1 MPAHD
6 HRCAAAGLLIAAAL
20 MLVFLPL
27 RSGMAAKGDQALML
41 LVFVNDRNIGK
52 IGEFSLR
59 DGALFA
65 RPEELHE
72 LGFRVP
78 PRLVE
83 TKDGFVALADLP
95 NFAARLDRTA
105 QTLHVTA
112 GLEALLPALL
122 QAGVP
127 ASKDYHVESGLG
139 TTLNY
144 DVIGTSVNGRPFG
157 SGMFDARAFSPFG
170 VLSTDAL
177 AYAGAATPIPN
188 NQTAIRLDS
197 TYVYSDPESMRRY
210 RAGDFITGA
219 LSWTRSI
226 RMGGLQVNSDFSMR
240 PDLIT
245 FPVPEVAGSVAV
257 PSTVDV
263 LVNGSRSLSQQ
274 VQPGPFQVQQ
284 LPIVTGAGTVQMT
297 VTNALGQQVTTE
309 LPFYASASLL
319 APGLQTYSAEAGL
332 VRQNWGVVSNDY
344 GSAAGSAT
352 YRRGLTSYLTLE
364 GHAEASHGLFM
375 GGAGG
380 VFNVADFAVANLA
393 LAGSGGGNHSGGQ
406 VAAGIQRTGQ
416 VFNFGTQA
424 VVASSRFGD
433 VAAINGDPISQLA
446 LTANAGVS
454 LGRFGSLGAAYT
466 AIDRAM
472 QPSPVPVAAPPGL
485 ILPQQSAP
493 LAPSFF
499 VPAQRSRLVTASYST
514 QIGDVALFATGF
526 RDFANRESTGIF
538 VGLTIPLGSR
548 SSASV
553 SAEREA
559 SRTTGQVQA
568 TQTANT
574 IGDWGYNVLG
584 AVDHPDHEFAQ
595 VSYMSPW
602 ALVFAGADRNGNVT
616 TTQAEARGAVSFVDG
631 GLFPSN
637 RIDDAFAVVDTDG
650 VEGIRVDR
658 ENRYVGTT
666 DSSGRFLIPDLR
678 SFDLNR
684 ISIDPLDAP
693 VDAVVARTVQEV
705 RPLDRSGIVVHFPVK
720 PSRGALVKIIDDA
733 GKPIPVGSVATLKS
747 SGAAAPVGYDGEA
760 YIVNLQAHNE
770 VNVEWRDGRRCA
782 VTFGYQPAPGQIQT
796 IGPLKCQAAS
806 P

>member
-1 MPAHD
+1 MRAHD
-6 HRCAAAGLLIAAAL
+6 HRCAAGGLLIAAAL
-20 MLVFLPL
+20 MLAFLLP
-27 RSGMAAKGDQALML
+27 RPAMAAKGDQTLML
-41 LVFVNDRNIGK
+41 LVFVNDHSIGK
-52 IGEFSLR
+52 IGEFVLR

-65 RPEELHE
+65 RPEELRE
-72 LGFRVP
+72 LGFRIP
-78 PRLVE
+78 PRLSE
-83 TKDGFVALADLP
+83 TKDGLVALADLP
-95 NFAARLDRTA
+95 NFSARLDRAT

-112 GLEALLPALL
+112 GLDALLPALL

-127 ASKDYHVESGLG
+127 AGKDYHVESGLG

-144 DVIGTSVNGRPFG
+144 DVIGTSVNGRQFG
-157 SGMFDARAFSPFG
+157 SGMFEAREFSPFG

-177 AYAGAATPIPN
+177 AYTGSAPSTPN
-188 NQTAIRLDS
+188 SETVIRLDS

-245 FPVPEVAGSVAV
+245 FPLPEVAGSVAV

-263 LVNGSRSLSQQ
+263 LVNGSRALSQQ
-274 VQPGPFQVQQ
+274 IQPGPFQVQQ
-284 LPIVTGAGTVQMT
+284 LPVVTGAGTVQMT

-380 VFNVADFAVANLA
+380 VFNVANLAVVNLA

-406 VAAGIQRTGQ
+406 VSAGIQRTGQ

-433 VAAINGDPISQLA
+433 VAAINGDPTSQLA

-454 LGRFGSLGAAYT
+454 LGRFGSLGGAFT
-466 AIDRAM
+466 AINRNM
-472 QPSPVPVAAPPGL
+472 QPSVSVVSAPGL

-499 VPAQRSRLVTASYST
+499 VPVERSRMVTVSYST

-526 RDFANRESTGIF
+526 RDFADHESTGVF

-553 SAEREA
+553 SAQREDDK
-559 SRTTGQVQA
+559 STGQVQA

-602 ALVFAGADRNGNVT
+602 ALVFAGADRSGGVT
-616 TTQAEARGAVSFVDG
+616 TMQAEARGAVSFVDG
-631 GLFPSN
+631 ALFPSN

-658 ENRYVGTT
+658 ENRYMGTT
-666 DSSGRFLIPDLR
+666 DSSGRFLVPDLR

-693 VDAVVARTVQEV
+693 VDAVVAQTVQEV
-705 RPLDRSGIVVHFPVK
+705 RPLDRSGVVVHFPVK
-720 PSRGALVKIIDDA
+720 PSRGALVRIVDDA

-760 YIVNLQAHNE
+760 YIVDLQAHNE
-770 VNVEWRDGRRCA
+770 VNVERRDGRRCS
-782 VTFGYQPAPGQIQT
+782 VTFDYKPIPGQIQA
-796 IGPLKCQAAS
+796 IGPLKCQAAN